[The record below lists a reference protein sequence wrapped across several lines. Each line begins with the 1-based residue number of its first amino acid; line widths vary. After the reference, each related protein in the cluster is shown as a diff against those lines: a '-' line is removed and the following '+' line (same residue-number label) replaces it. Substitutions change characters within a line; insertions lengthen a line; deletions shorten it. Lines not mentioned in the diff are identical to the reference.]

1 MAKVKDNKDTP
12 SYGFTG
18 AVKEKLLGIDPAT
31 VGFSQIMSETFNPAT
46 MFGSESFLAKAFA
59 TEGQRERRAG
69 VEKGKPIG
77 FTSEVIEKQTQEQQK
92 ITEEQTKEIKET
104 IKETVTKPQ
113 TKKEDPREKLKD
125 PELENQTDRVIA
137 KLDEVKAAV
146 VAFSGGSAGGMGM
159 FGFPGRGPGKTG
171 TGGKGGFFGNL
182 GRNVGRGL
190 GVVGTG
196 LGLNKIKDKFFPSVK
211 DALPKGTKLNSAGR
225 LIDEKTGKF
234 VKEPDEL
241 KDAKQK
247 VDTKTKAKPN
257 VSAAKNKTKQGVMSK
272 VRTKLATKVGA
283 KTATKGAFASTG
295 VGAIVAGGLTAYDI
309 GEYALSKSARMQYD
323 LALGGEEKQDE
334 AFNWLIEN
342 DPEVLG
348 VPEQVPQDKR
358 MEFLTLQNDYPD
370 QSEED
375 ILKTMNIDNDA
386 TIKRKEKSRDKMEA
400 AYTDMLQ
407 EEGMG
412 GRFFGMGLNTEGEQK
427 LQELM
432 AAYDEGQVKPNMVN
446 AMNKNLEA
454 LDSDVRFDASGN
466 KTTVQALMD
475 AEENANLN
483 NMDNVDLEAK
493 TIEVNETLGQNNPN
507 LSPTIV
513 AGNNQPPS
521 VNVSPNVTVT
531 LPREIKPITESSRR
545 FVSYEN
551 P

>member
-1 MAKVKDNKDTP
+1 MAKVKDNKDKP

-104 IKETVTKPQ
+104 IKETVTKTQ

-146 VAFSGGSAGGMGM
+146 VAFSGGGGMGM
-159 FGFPGRGPGKTG
+159 PLVPGLPGGKDKTTKPGGKTG
-171 TGGKGGFFGNL
+171 IF
-182 GRNVGRGL
+182 RNTIRSIGA
-190 GVVGTG
+190 G
-196 LGLNKIKDKFFPSVK
+196 LGLNKIKNKFFPSVK
-211 DALPKGTKLNSAGR
+211 DTLPKGTKLNSAGR

-234 VKEPDEL
+234 VKEPDKL

-272 VRTKLATKVGA
+272 VRNKLATKVGA

-295 VGAIVAGGLTAYDI
+295 YGLIVAGGLTAYDI

-323 LALGGEEKQDE
+323 LALGGEETQDE
-334 AFNWLIEN
+334 AFNWLLEN

-432 AAYDEGQVKPNMVN
+432 AAYDEGQVTPNMVN

-483 NMDNVDLEAK
+483 NMDSVDLEAK